1 MQAEHEKKFL
11 ASRKREPAFI
21 SAGYTYWKEATT
33 AFEKHQL
40 SATHREAVESLVL
53 LPSQLQGD
61 IGEMCDRSHQEEKK
75 NNRKMFIQILES
87 LKFLARQGLAL
98 RGSKNDSESNFI
110 QLLRLHSTDGK
121 VDAWLQTKP
130 NKCTSHDI

>member
-1 MQAEHEKKFL
+1 MSLVSIVILKWQY
-11 ASRKREPAFI
+11 R
-21 SAGYTYWKEATT
+21 SALIER
-33 AFEKHQL
+33 L
-40 SATHREAVESLVL
+40 LNLVL

-61 IGEMCDRSHQEEKK
+61 IGEMCDQGHQEEKK

-110 QLLRLHSTDGK
+110 QLC
-121 VDAWLQTKP
+121 A
-130 NKCTSHDI
+130 CTAQMIK

>member
-21 SAGYTYWKEATT
+21 SIGYMYWKEATT

-61 IGEMCDRSHQEEKK
+61 IGEMCDGEMCAWYITVNYTKSIYS
-75 NNRKMFIQILES
+75 FYLIIL
-87 LKFLARQGLAL
+87 
-98 RGSKNDSESNFI
+98 
-110 QLLRLHSTDGK
+110 
-121 VDAWLQTKP
+121 
-130 NKCTSHDI
+130 